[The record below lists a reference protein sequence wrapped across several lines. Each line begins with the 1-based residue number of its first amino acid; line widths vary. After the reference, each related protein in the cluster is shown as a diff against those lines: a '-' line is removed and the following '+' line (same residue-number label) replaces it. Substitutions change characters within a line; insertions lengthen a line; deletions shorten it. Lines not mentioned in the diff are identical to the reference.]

1 MITRDRQSTTLT
13 VMPSLAQCLRI
24 GCPTYA
30 SLRRPAR
37 VYFHQRTTSLFRFV
51 RELGDERRP
60 SGVINGLG
68 EHSGRQPLD
77 IQLFDDDHPEKN
89 DQCPGYLVRE
99 IFPLIAH
106 VGMRSLQF
114 PDGFLP
120 VITAALATCD
130 LALRT
135 AKSRLSAFKIPGVFD
150 LRPVRE
156 RGEGAQSHVNA
167 SLFSRSGQRLSL
179 AFDAQDGVPLA
190 GLPLDRHSFDL
201 ALHRAMQFAF
211 D

>member
-1 MITRDRQSTTLT
+1 SACLT
-13 VMPSLAQCLRI
+13 GLAHH
-24 GCPTYA
+24 
-30 SLRRPAR
+30 SAR
-37 VYFHQRTTSLFRFV
+37 HPF
-51 RELGDERRP
+51 
-60 SGVINGLG
+60 
-68 EHSGRQPLD
+68 D
-77 IQLFDDDHPEKN
+77 IHLYDDDQPEKN
-89 DQCPGYLVRE
+89 DQCPRYLVRE

-114 PDGFLP
+114 PDSFLP
-120 VITAALATCD
+120 VIPAALATCD

-135 AKSRLSAFKIPGVFD
+135 AKSRLSAFEIPGVFD
-150 LRPVRE
+150 LCPVRE

-201 ALHRAMQFAF
+201 ALDR
-211 D
+211 